1 VVTASLLPRLR
12 GSSALDAAARAGLVG
27 RGLFYLL
34 LAALAVGLLVGAPRS
49 GPQAN
54 ANGAL
59 TEVASSRVGLLL
71 LAAAVVGFA
80 AYGVV
85 RLAGAAGDEQQG
97 GWRRLS
103 TAGQGLVYLAVAGT
117 TASFLIGRH
126 TTGSEQQQR
135 RTVGSVLALP
145 GGRLLVA
152 AAGVVLL
159 AVCCWQ
165 VTVAVKGHFA
175 DTLQTEQMGRNVRRL
190 TAVTARVGIPARAV
204 SFLPVGGFLVVAGVR
219 SDPRQAKGLD
229 ALLLDLTGTGVGK
242 AVVVLVA
249 AGFVVFA
256 AYSFLEAR
264 YRRVFSGA

>member
-1 VVTASLLPRLR
+1 MTASLLPRLR

-34 LAALAVGLLVGAPRS
+34 LAALAVGLLLGPPRS

-71 LAAAVVGFA
+71 LAAVVGFA

-103 TAGQGLVYLAVAGT
+103 TAGQGLVYSRWPARRRLPAR
-117 TASFLIGRH
+117 ASHDRLRAAAAAHGWLRP
-126 TTGSEQQQR
+126 GAAR
-135 RTVGSVLALP
+135 WAAP
-145 GGRLLVA
+145 GGRGRRRAPRGL
-152 AAGVVLL
+152 LL
-159 AVCCWQ
+159 AGDRR
-165 VTVAVKGHFA
+165 GHFA

-219 SDPRQAKGLD
+219 SDPRPAKGLD
-229 ALLLDLTGTGVGK
+229 ALLLELTGTGVGK